1 MQKTG
6 WGYGLRMEKSG
17 DHRYARK
24 DMPSGS
30 LELNH
35 ISDLLIA
42 DVIVPPAI
50 NTRKSSLRSDL
61 LGVYNFINYILLKN
75 T

>member
-1 MQKTG
+1 MICEGK
-6 WGYGLRMEKSG
+6 KSG
-17 DHRYARK
+17 NHRYACK

-50 NTRKSSLRSDL
+50 NIKKHMNSQEALEFA
-61 LGVYNFINYILLKN
+61 GEIEAK
-75 T
+75 